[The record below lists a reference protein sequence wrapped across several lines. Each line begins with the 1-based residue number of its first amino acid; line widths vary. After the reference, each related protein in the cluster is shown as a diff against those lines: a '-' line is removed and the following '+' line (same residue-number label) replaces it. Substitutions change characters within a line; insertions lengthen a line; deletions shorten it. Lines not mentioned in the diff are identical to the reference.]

1 MQVSLKR
8 HHEIGGK
15 ILEVIR
21 CKGELP
27 GPGHDILLSV
37 VADES
42 GLQPINLAGAKAD
55 HVRVGHLRLEWA
67 RHQHAVPRWDDG
79 G

>member
-8 HHEIGGK
+8 HHEIGGV

-27 GPGHDILLSV
+27 GPGDHILLSV

-42 GLQPINLAGAKAD
+42 GRL
-55 HVRVGHLRLEWA
+55 VGE
-67 RHQHAVPRWDDG
+67 G
-79 G
+79 S

>member
-8 HHEIGGK
+8 HHEIGGV

-27 GPGHDILLSV
+27 GPGHHILLSV

-42 GLQPINLAGAKAD
+42 GRL
-55 HVRVGHLRLEWA
+55 VGE
-67 RHQHAVPRWDDG
+67 G
-79 G
+79 S